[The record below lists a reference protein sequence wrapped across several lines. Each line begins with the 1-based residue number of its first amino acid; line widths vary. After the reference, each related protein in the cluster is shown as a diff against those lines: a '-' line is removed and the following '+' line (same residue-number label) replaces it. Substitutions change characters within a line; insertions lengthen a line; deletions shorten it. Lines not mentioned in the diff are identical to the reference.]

1 MSLRK
6 FPIPML
12 YWPLIL
18 SGFLICW
25 TLLVA
30 PHTKYGDNWALV
42 PIMLVFISVIAA
54 HVWLL
59 LEGGW
64 SVGLIAYGLLH
75 IAFVLAL
82 SFWPH
87 SHL

>member
-1 MSLRK
+1 LAAHLER
-6 FPIPML
+6 
-12 YWPLIL
+12 L
-18 SGFLICW
+18 SN
-25 TLLVA
+25 LLDVTSGS
-30 PHTKYGDNWALV
+30 HTKYGDNWALV

-82 SFWPH
+82 SFWPLTLI
-87 SHL
+87 SKDSI